1 MKRTWSRRTAAIS
14 GATILLIAGAAAPG
28 ARRPRYGG
36 TLVVEIGAA
45 VNSTD
50 ATVPSGDAQEASA
63 REQIDRL
70 IFDHP
75 SAEGRVASPGPFRMA
90 EWEPG
95 KRAVLAANEQYPG
108 GRPFV
113 DAIEIQ
119 MARTAKDRLIDLEL
133 GRADVAEI
141 PVAEARRA
149 AEQGV
154 RVSQSQPDEL
164 IALVF
169 VDGRPPAANRRMRE
183 AVADSID
190 RDTIVN
196 FILQKEGEPAG
207 GLLPGWSS
215 GTAFLF
221 PTAPDPARAK
231 ELWSQIPHSPSLAL
245 GYDSDDPLAE
255 AIAER
260 IAVNA
265 RDAGISMTA
274 QSTRNAQ
281 TEGRVD
287 GRIVRL
293 PMTSSAP
300 QPALASFLALL
311 HRIAGLDPGGALP
324 DSAVPQ
330 QIYEQ
335 ESAVVH
341 GLAVVPIAWVP
352 HTFGLGPRVRDWTAP
367 GPGQGWPLADVWLDD
382 TGPEPPKG
390 SS

>member
-1 MKRTWSRRTAAIS
+1 MKGTWSRRTAAIS
-14 GATILLIAGAAAPG
+14 GATILLAVAAPG

-36 TLVVEIGAA
+36 TLVVEMGAA
-45 VNSTD
+45 VKSID
-50 ATVPSGDAQEASA
+50 ASVPAGDPQEASA
-63 REQIDRL
+63 REQIDGL
-70 IFDHP
+70 IFDHR
-75 SAEGRVASPGPFRMA
+75 SADGTFADPGPFRISQ
-90 EWEPG
+90 WEPG
-95 KRAVLAANEQYPG
+95 KRAVLVANEQYPG

-113 DAIEIQ
+113 EAIEIQ
-119 MARTAKDRLIDLEL
+119 MARAAKDRLIDLEL

-141 PVAEARRA
+141 PVAETRRA

-169 VDGRPPAANRRMRE
+169 VDGRPPAADRRIRE

-190 RDTIVN
+190 RDAIVT
-196 FILQKEGEPAG
+196 FILQKEGQPAG
-207 GLLPGWSS
+207 GLLPEWSS

-231 ELWSQIPHSPSLAL
+231 ELRSQIPHSPPLAL
-245 GYDSDDPLAE
+245 GYDSGDPLAE

-287 GRIVRL
+287 ARIVRL

-300 QPALASFLALL
+300 QPALASFLAVL
-311 HRIAGLDPGGALP
+311 HRMAGLDPGGTDLP
-324 DSAVPQ
+324 DSAAPQ
-330 QIYEQ
+330 QIYER

-352 HTFGLGPRVRDWTAP
+352 HAYGLSARVRDWTAP